1 MPYRRRTYILI
12 PLFIVLCCIT
22 AGIFGGG
29 HVAAATEPEDVA
41 KQSLNAFTK
50 VYAAVEQ
57 NFADPVTP
65 DKAIFDGAIPGMLNT
80 LDPHS
85 HFFDPKEYNKQR
97 EDMSERYFGTGM
109 IISQRDKKIMVQY
122 PFTGSP
128 ALKAGL
134 RPGDVIKE
142 VNDKMITE
150 AMGT

>member
-1 MPYRRRTYILI
+1 MPFRRRAYILI
-12 PLFIVLCCIT
+12 PLFIALCCIA

-29 HVAAATEPEDVA
+29 RVAAATEPEDVA
-41 KQSLNAFTK
+41 KQSLKDFTK
-50 VYAAVEQ
+50 VYDAVEQ
-57 NFADPVTP
+57 NFADKVTP

-85 HFFDPKEYNKQR
+85 HFFDPKEYSKQR

-109 IISQRDKKIMVQY
+109 IIKQQDKKIMVQY
-122 PFTGSP
+122 PFNGSP

-142 VNDKMITE
+142 VNDKTITE
-150 AMGT
+150 TM